1 MIDKSMDIFGLNG
14 WFQKKLFGDVYIEH
28 EERGSRRD
36 GTSKYWRFWLPQL
49 LRSLLMISCA
59 WKRSVK
65 RSGARQSSRLW
76 SSRKSKGGR
85 GPRHG

>member
-1 MIDKSMDIFGLNG
+1 MGGFGRN
-14 WFQKKLFGDVYIEH
+14 LFGDVYIEH

-65 RSGARQSSRLW
+65 AFRSSTIEPIVEFSQVEGRSWSETRLEH
-76 SSRKSKGGR
+76 RII
-85 GPRHG
+85 